1 MHGSIQNLMA
11 LFKTVSVT
19 AYNKL
24 GMDGIRGEGYAE
36 FFKDYVSDRA
46 KAKREFQNFIATLRK
61 QLRMNQN

>member
-19 AYNKL
+19 RYNKL

-36 FFKDYVSDRA
+36 FFKDYVGDRA
-46 KAKREFQNFIATLRK
+46 KQNGNFQIL
-61 QLRMNQN
+61 